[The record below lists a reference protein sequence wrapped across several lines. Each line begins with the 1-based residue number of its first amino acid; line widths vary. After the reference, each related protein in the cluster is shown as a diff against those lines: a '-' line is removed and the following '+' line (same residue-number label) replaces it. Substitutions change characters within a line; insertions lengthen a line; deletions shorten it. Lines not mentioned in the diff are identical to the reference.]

1 MGQKAMKQDDTL
13 WMSVLCSLS
22 CLLLGLLPSG
32 LALASQPV
40 MITVTKGFGLTLYAS
55 DLGDAKQMAL
65 GDKGTLFVGS
75 QKNGTIYALV
85 DSDSDGQVDK
95 RYLIAKGLED
105 PEAIAFHKGDLYVAN
120 EERVLRYEDIE
131 NRLRRPARP
140 REVYSGLPN
149 LEKKHARAMAFGP
162 DGRLYI
168 AISSPCNVCESTAPY
183 GSIIAVDVESG
194 ASEQIALGI
203 RTVTG
208 FDWSPKTHKLW
219 FADQGR
225 NWMGDNL
232 PFDEVNRVDITGS
245 HFGFPYV
252 HGKDVL
258 EPAYDKPKNL
268 NLSQPEYE
276 LPAHVTPTGLHFY
289 NGAQFPERYQGQLFV
304 AENGSWNRSS
314 KVGYQIVM
322 LEIEGE
328 SVRSRETVVS
338 FLDGEFPVARPYAL
352 LTAPDGALFI
362 SDDLKGNVYRMF
374 YKKEAEA
381 EVELPQE
388 ESNNE

>member
-1 MGQKAMKQDDTL
+1 MGQRVLKQDDSL
-13 WMSVLCSLS
+13 WMSLLCSLS
-22 CLLLGLLPSG
+22 CLLLGLLPSS

-75 QKNGTIYALV
+75 QKSGTIYALV
-85 DSDSDGQVDK
+85 DSDQDGQVDK
-95 RYLIAKGLED
+95 RYLIAKGLEY
-105 PEAIAFHKGDLYVAN
+105 PEAIAFYQGSLYLAN

-131 NRLRRPARP
+131 GRLRRPARP
-140 REVYSGLPN
+140 REVYSGLPSM
-149 LEKKHARAMAFGP
+149 EKKHARAMSFGP

-168 AISSPCNVCESTAPY
+168 AISAPCNVCESPAPY
-183 GSIIAVDVESG
+183 GSIIAIDVESG

-208 FDWSPKTHKLW
+208 LDWSPSSKKLW

-232 PFDEVNRVDITGS
+232 PFDEINRVDVTGS
-245 HFGFPYV
+245 HFGFPYI
-252 HGKDVL
+252 HGKSVI

-268 NLSQPEYE
+268 NLNQPAFE
-276 LPAHVTPTGLHFY
+276 LPAHVTPTGMHFY
-289 NGAQFPERYQGQLFV
+289 RGSQFPKRYQGQLFV

-322 LEIEGE
+322 LKMKDEAI
-328 SVRSRETVVS
+328 VSRETVVS

-362 SDDLKGNVYRMF
+362 SDDLKGNVYRMY
-374 YKKEAEA
+374 YKKEAK
-381 EVELPQE
+381 VELPQE
-388 ESNNE
+388 ELINE

>member
-1 MGQKAMKQDDTL
+1 MGQRAIKDHNQWQAICT
-13 WMSVLCSLS
+13 SIT
-22 CLLLGLLPSG
+22 CLLLGLFQTN

-40 MITVTKGFGLTLYAS
+40 MITVTKGFGLSLYAS
-55 DLGDAKQMAL
+55 DIGDAKQMAL
-65 GDKGTLFVGS
+65 GDEGTLFVGS
-75 QKNGTIYALV
+75 QKDGSIYALV

-95 RYLIAKGLED
+95 RYVIAKGLEY

-120 EERVLRYEDIE
+120 EERVLRFEAIE
-131 NRLRRPARP
+131 SRLRRPARP
-140 REVYSGLPN
+140 REVYSGLPSM
-149 LEKKHARAMAFGP
+149 EKKHARAMSFGP

-168 AISSPCNVCESTAPY
+168 SISSPCNVCESPAPF
-183 GSIIAVDVESG
+183 GSIIAVNVDTG

-208 FDWSPKTHKLW
+208 FDWSPTSGQLL

-232 PFDEVNRVDITGS
+232 PFDEINRVEVVGS
-245 HFGFPYV
+245 HFGFPYL
-252 HGKDVL
+252 HGKAVV

-268 NLSQPEYE
+268 NISLPEFE
-276 LPAHVTPTGLHFY
+276 LPAHVAPTGLHFY
-289 NGAQFPERYQGQLFV
+289 RGTQFPKRYQGKLFV

-322 LEIEGE
+322 LNMEDGVI
-328 SVRSRETVVS
+328 RSRETVVS

-362 SDDLKGNVYRMF
+362 SDDLKGNVYRMY
-374 YKKEAEA
+374 YKGSDA
-381 EVELPQE
+381 PQE
-388 ESNNE
+388 ELENE